1 MEIIK
6 LNNYIQP
13 EVIESKSEDGYTTF
27 GANNTW
33 YSYLEDCYNGS
44 VTNRSVINS
53 IALMIY
59 GKGLTTIDDVN
70 INLVKELFKPNDL
83 RMAIIDFKKLGQ
95 CSFQIGYNKERTKI
109 VKVEYFPV
117 FTLAKGKMDKDGNV
131 KYFHYSKDW
140 KEGAYNIETKKI
152 SAFGTSK
159 TGPEILYIQNYSG
172 AMMYYS
178 NVDYHSALAYCKIEE
193 ELANYHLNNITNA
206 FAPSTFISFNN
217 GVPTPKEQREI
228 EQKILNKWGG
238 TSNAGKIMVSFSD
251 TSDNAP
257 TINTHQISDAHSQYQ
272 FISDE
277 AESKIFVGHRVTS
290 PMLLGIKN
298 NTGLGNNADELITA
312 FQLFNAT
319 VIRPFQDI
327 ILDGLNQVMKF
338 NGIEGELYF
347 ETLQPIEFT
356 EDGKEQSADKAEV
369 EKETGVE
376 MSDALDGIL
385 SLFGEQEPDGYHLEK
400 IEDVG
405 DEPIDLDYE
414 KLYNEL
420 AATQNSEQDTPLWK
434 VRYAYSIGTSK
445 TPEGS
450 SRPFC
455 NKMMSL
461 SRAGRVYRKEDI
473 LKMEE
478 LGVNKSFGHNGQPY
492 SIWLYAGGKNCYHR
506 WERRIYKKKRDAD
519 GKPLGGN
526 AMQNTFPVSVSEA
539 RGQGAKLPRNEA
551 DVAIAE
557 IDKSNRGHHPNY
569 KG

>member
-131 KYFHYSKDW
+131 KYFHYSKNW

-193 ELANYHLNNITNA
+193 ELANYHLNNISNA

-356 EDGKEQSADKAEV
+356 EDGKEQSADKAEI

-376 MSDALDGIL
+376 MSADNPFLDAVLDYL
-385 SLFGEQEPDGYHLEK
+385 CEDAPEGYSVHK
-400 IEDVG
+400 VEDIG
-405 DEPIDLDYE
+405 DEPADVNYE

-420 AATQNSEQDTPLWK
+420 NVDASAIQKSEQDSPMYK
-434 VRYAYSIGTSK
+434 VRYRYKKHVSGG
-445 TPEGS
+445 ES
-450 SRPFC
+450 SRAFC
-455 NKMMSL
+455 IKM
-461 SRAGRVYRKEDI
+461 RALADQDKVFRKEDI
-473 LKMEE
+473 LKMDS
-478 LGVNKSFGHNGQPY
+478 LKLNPGHGHNGQAY
-492 SIWLYAGGKNCYHR
+492 SIWLYKGGVNCHDV
-506 WERRIYKKKRDAD
+506 WRRVIYKKNYA
-519 GKPLGGN
+519 GQSGNPL
-526 AMQNTFPVSVSEA
+526 QHVTEVSVADAARKGYRPPTNESE
-539 RGQGAKLPRNEA
+539 
-551 DVAIAE
+551 VSIAP
-557 IDKSNRGHHPNY
+557 IRMPGGGKYPG
-569 KG
+569 

>member
-356 EDGKEQSADKAEV
+356 EDGKEQSADKDEV

-376 MSDALDGIL
+376 MSADNPFLDAVLDYL
-385 SLFGEQEPDGYHLEK
+385 CEDAPEGYSVHK
-400 IEDVG
+400 VEDIG
-405 DEPIDLDYE
+405 DEPADVNYE

-420 AATQNSEQDTPLWK
+420 NVDASAIQKSEQDSPMYK
-434 VRYAYSIGTSK
+434 VRYRYKKHVSGG
-445 TPEGS
+445 ES
-450 SRPFC
+450 SRAFC
-455 NKMMSL
+455 IKM
-461 SRAGRVYRKEDI
+461 RALADQDKVFRKEDI
-473 LKMEE
+473 LKMDS
-478 LGVNKSFGHNGQPY
+478 LKLNPGHGHNGQAY
-492 SIWLYAGGKNCYHR
+492 SIWLYKGGVNCHDV
-506 WERRIYKKKRDAD
+506 WRRVIYKKNYAGPSGNPMQQVTEISVADAARKGYRPPTNESEVSIAPIRMPGG
-519 GKPLGGN
+519 GKYPG
-526 AMQNTFPVSVSEA
+526 
-539 RGQGAKLPRNEA
+539 
-551 DVAIAE
+551 
-557 IDKSNRGHHPNY
+557 
-569 KG
+569 

>member
-338 NGIEGELYF
+338 NGIDGELYF

-356 EDGKEQSADKAEV
+356 EDGKEQSADKDEV

-376 MSDALDGIL
+376 MSADNPFLDAVLDYL
-385 SLFGEQEPDGYHLEK
+385 CEDAPEGYSVHK
-400 IEDVG
+400 VEDIG
-405 DEPIDLDYE
+405 DEPADVNYE

-420 AATQNSEQDTPLWK
+420 NVDASAIQKSEQDSPMYK
-434 VRYAYSIGTSK
+434 VRYRYKKHVSGG
-445 TPEGS
+445 ES
-450 SRPFC
+450 SRAFC
-455 NKMMSL
+455 TKM
-461 SRAGRVYRKEDI
+461 RALADQDKVFRKEDI
-473 LKMEE
+473 LKMDS
-478 LGVNKSFGHNGQPY
+478 LKLNPGHGHNGQAY
-492 SIWLYAGGKNCYHR
+492 SIWLYKGGVNCHDV
-506 WERRIYKKKRDAD
+506 WRRVIYKKNYA
-519 GKPLGGN
+519 GQSGN
-526 AMQNTFPVSVSEA
+526 PMQNVTEVSVADAARKGYRPPTNESE
-539 RGQGAKLPRNEA
+539 
-551 DVAIAE
+551 VSIAP
-557 IDKSNRGHHPNY
+557 IRMPDNGRYPG
-569 KG
+569 

>member
-13 EVIESKSEDGYTTF
+13 EVIESKSGDGYTTF

-131 KYFHYSKDW
+131 KYFHYSKNW

-193 ELANYHLNNITNA
+193 ELANYHLNNISNA

-356 EDGKEQSADKAEV
+356 EDGKEQSADKAEI

-376 MSDALDGIL
+376 MSADNPFLDAVLDYL
-385 SLFGEQEPDGYHLEK
+385 CEDAPEGYSVHK
-400 IEDVG
+400 VEDIG
-405 DEPIDLDYE
+405 DEPADVNYE

-420 AATQNSEQDTPLWK
+420 NVDASAIQKSEQDSPMYK
-434 VRYAYSIGTSK
+434 VRYRYKKHVSGG
-445 TPEGS
+445 ES
-450 SRPFC
+450 SRAFC
-455 NKMMSL
+455 IKM
-461 SRAGRVYRKEDI
+461 RALADQDKVFRKEDI
-473 LKMEE
+473 LKMDS
-478 LGVNKSFGHNGQPY
+478 LKLNPGHGHNGQAY
-492 SIWLYAGGKNCYHR
+492 SIWLYKGGVNCHDV
-506 WERRIYKKKRDAD
+506 WRRVIYKKNYA
-519 GKPLGGN
+519 GQSGNPL
-526 AMQNTFPVSVSEA
+526 QHVTEVSVADAARKGYRPPTNESE
-539 RGQGAKLPRNEA
+539 
-551 DVAIAE
+551 VSIAP
-557 IDKSNRGHHPNY
+557 IRMPGGGKYPG
-569 KG
+569 

>member
-13 EVIESKSEDGYTTF
+13 EVIESKSGDGYTTF

-193 ELANYHLNNITNA
+193 ELANYHLNNISNA

-356 EDGKEQSADKAEV
+356 EDGKEQSADKAEI

-376 MSDALDGIL
+376 MSADNPFLDAVLDYL
-385 SLFGEQEPDGYHLEK
+385 CEDAPEGYSVHK
-400 IEDVG
+400 VEDIG
-405 DEPIDLDYE
+405 DEPADVNYE

-420 AATQNSEQDTPLWK
+420 NVDASAIQKSEQDSPMYK
-434 VRYAYSIGTSK
+434 VRYRYKKHVSGG
-445 TPEGS
+445 ES
-450 SRPFC
+450 SRAFC
-455 NKMMSL
+455 TKM
-461 SRAGRVYRKEDI
+461 RALADQDKVFRKEDI
-473 LKMEE
+473 LKMDS
-478 LGVNKSFGHNGQPY
+478 LKLNPGHGHNGQAY
-492 SIWLYAGGKNCYHR
+492 SIWLYKGGVNCHDV
-506 WERRIYKKKRDAD
+506 WRRVIYKKNYA
-519 GKPLGGN
+519 GQSGNPL
-526 AMQNTFPVSVSEA
+526 QHVTEVSVADAARKGYRPPTNESE
-539 RGQGAKLPRNEA
+539 
-551 DVAIAE
+551 VSIAP
-557 IDKSNRGHHPNY
+557 IRMPGGGKYPG
-569 KG
+569 

>member
-13 EVIESKSEDGYTTF
+13 EVIESKSGDGYTTF

-193 ELANYHLNNITNA
+193 ELANYHLNNISNA

-312 FQLFNAT
+312 FQLFNST

-356 EDGKEQSADKAEV
+356 EDGKEQSADKAEI

-376 MSDALDGIL
+376 MSADNPFLDAVLDYL
-385 SLFGEQEPDGYHLEK
+385 CEDAPEGYSVHK
-400 IEDVG
+400 VEDIG
-405 DEPIDLDYE
+405 DEPADVNYE

-420 AATQNSEQDTPLWK
+420 NVDASAIQKSEQDSPMYK
-434 VRYAYSIGTSK
+434 VRYRYKKHVSGG
-445 TPEGS
+445 ES
-450 SRPFC
+450 SRAFC
-455 NKMMSL
+455 TKM
-461 SRAGRVYRKEDI
+461 RALADQDKVFRKEDI
-473 LKMEE
+473 LKMDS
-478 LGVNKSFGHNGQPY
+478 LKLNPGHGHNGQAY
-492 SIWLYAGGKNCYHR
+492 SIWLYKGGVNCHDV
-506 WERRIYKKKRDAD
+506 WRRVIYKKNYA
-519 GKPLGGN
+519 GQSGNPL
-526 AMQNTFPVSVSEA
+526 QHVTEVSVADAARKGYRPPTNESE
-539 RGQGAKLPRNEA
+539 
-551 DVAIAE
+551 VSIAP
-557 IDKSNRGHHPNY
+557 IRMPGGGKYPG
-569 KG
+569 

>member
-131 KYFHYSKDW
+131 KYFHYSKNW
-140 KEGAYNIETKKI
+140 KEGAYNIETNKI

-356 EDGKEQSADKAEV
+356 EDGKEQSADKAEI

-376 MSDALDGIL
+376 MSADNPFLDAVLDYL
-385 SLFGEQEPDGYHLEK
+385 CEDAPEGYSVHK
-400 IEDVG
+400 VEDIG
-405 DEPIDLDYE
+405 DEPADVNYE

-420 AATQNSEQDTPLWK
+420 NVDASAIQKSEQDSPMYK
-434 VRYAYSIGTSK
+434 VRYRYKKHVSGG
-445 TPEGS
+445 ES
-450 SRPFC
+450 SRAFC
-455 NKMMSL
+455 IKM
-461 SRAGRVYRKEDI
+461 RALADQDKVFRKEDI
-473 LKMEE
+473 LKMDS
-478 LGVNKSFGHNGQPY
+478 LKLNPGHGHNGQAY
-492 SIWLYAGGKNCYHR
+492 SIWLYKGGVNCHDV
-506 WERRIYKKKRDAD
+506 WRRVIYKKNYA
-519 GKPLGGN
+519 GQSGNPL
-526 AMQNTFPVSVSEA
+526 QHVTEVSVADAARKGYRPPTNESE
-539 RGQGAKLPRNEA
+539 
-551 DVAIAE
+551 VSIAP
-557 IDKSNRGHHPNY
+557 IRMPGGGKYPG
-569 KG
+569 